1 MFPRKPKV
9 QSSWAS
15 KSSWA
20 NKSNAKSSWAN
31 KSNQKTNPY
40 WIIDENRVVD
50 IGLRYL
56 TRFPSSEKAFRLFL
70 ARKIKEYQKL
80 ADRMEQINQQDDHNV
95 VKKITEIADTD
106 IPDVDITDTDI
117 PDVDIT
123 DTDIP
128 DVDITDTDIDLSPE
142 DESQS
147 NIQKYIESA
156 VQKAYRLGAL
166 NDQVFALNL
175 LKSFR
180 NQGLSSHQI
189 KQKMKMKGLSEDQIE
204 TSYTDLQEI
213 RAERDLVE
221 VDEQLYTA
229 LRYAQKKRYL
239 PFKEDCS
246 TEERQKQL
254 AAMAR
259 RGFSYEIAKKALDY
273 DIQEALDLIEQGKI

>member
-1 MFPRKPKV
+1 MFPRKSQGQSSWVSKSSPK
-9 QSSWAS
+9 SSWAS
-15 KSSWA
+15 KSSP
-20 NKSNAKSSWAN
+20 KSSPKSSWAS
-31 KSNQKTNPY
+31 KSSPKANQHIKPY
-40 WIIDENRVVD
+40 WIVD

-80 ADRMEQINQQDDHNV
+80 ADRMAQINQQDDEGAEKNS
-95 VKKITEIADTD
+95 TDTSYTD

-117 PDVDIT
+117 PDTEI
-123 DTDIP
+123 IE
-128 DVDITDTDIDLSPE
+128 IEIELSA
-142 DESQS
+142 DEGAQS

-166 NDQVFALNL
+166 NDQTFALNL

-204 TSYTDLQEI
+204 TAYLDLQEI

-259 RGFSYEIAKKALDY
+259 RGFSYDIAKKALDY
-273 DIQEALDLIEQGKI
+273 DMQEALELIEQGKI